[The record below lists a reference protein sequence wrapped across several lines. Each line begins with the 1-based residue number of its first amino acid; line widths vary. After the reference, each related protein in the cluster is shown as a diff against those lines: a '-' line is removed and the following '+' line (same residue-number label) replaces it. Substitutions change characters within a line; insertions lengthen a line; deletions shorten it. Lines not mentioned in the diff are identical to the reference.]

1 MTTPQ
6 QQQPQPDLTLG
17 AGLVDSARILLQSSE
32 EPTQAS
38 LRLAAIGAYYAAFLY
53 LAEVCADTVV
63 GATEERR
70 ASEAWAEMHRS
81 LTHKDAKRACNEL
94 AKKLQGTA
102 ILKFL
107 NELPYLQEDRI
118 SANYNTLIR
127 TSKSELK
134 ELVVRAERAIKALRD
149 AEEAHRI
156 MLVVRI
162 FASGS
167 GVQDTRARADAGTQ
181 QALRPRKRIPR
192 KT

>member
-1 MTTPQ
+1 MTTP
-6 QQQPQPDLTLG
+6 PLPDLTLG
-17 AGLVDSARILLQSSE
+17 AGLIDSARKLLIASR
-32 EPTQAS
+32 EPTQAD
-38 LRLAAIGAYYAAFLY
+38 LRLAAIGTYYAAFLY

-70 ASEAWAEMHRS
+70 SSAAWAEIHRS
-81 LTHKDAKRACNEL
+81 LTHRDAKRACNEL
-94 AKKLQGTA
+94 AKKLPRTA

-134 ELVVRAERAIKALRD
+134 ELVGRAEHAINALRD

-167 GVQDTRARADAGTQ
+167 GVQDTRTRADSGDQ
-181 QALRPRKRIPR
+181 QALRPRKRKPH